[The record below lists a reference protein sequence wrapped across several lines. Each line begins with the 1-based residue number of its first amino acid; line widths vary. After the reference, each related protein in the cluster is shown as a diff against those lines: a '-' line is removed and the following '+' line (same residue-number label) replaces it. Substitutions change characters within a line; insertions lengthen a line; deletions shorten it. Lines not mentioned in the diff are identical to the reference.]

1 MAPPTFS
8 GLTIGLSSFE
18 TAFGYGRMWVIHCP
32 GSLVVHLPC
41 PRNRS
46 GTGSPHP
53 PAARPSDYPTLVG
66 PLLLP
71 PPTLRRPPQ
80 LAVGLL
86 LLPPP
91 PPLLPVAGTAAAV
104 CTVGDVESAFLGI
117 AVADGPAVAVSSA
130 QYTPWQG
137 GGLTQGSGGDSEA
150 VKECRHIG
158 FAQDPP
164 LFLCFSVSVSL
175 PMVT

>member
-91 PPLLPVAGTAAAV
+91 PPLLLGLPPRYVPSGT
-104 CTVGDVESAFLGI
+104 
-117 AVADGPAVAVSSA
+117 
-130 QYTPWQG
+130 W
-137 GGLTQGSGGDSEA
+137 
-150 VKECRHIG
+150 
-158 FAQDPP
+158 
-164 LFLCFSVSVSL
+164 SL
-175 PMVT
+175 PSWGLLLQMDRQWPLVPLSTPHGRAGD